1 MIYDDLWWFM
11 MIYGPFM
18 ESATETM
25 FACHA
30 CRARHPCRHRS
41 PNYWPHHY
49 GKKWFGL
56 IRKIS
61 VIIHELCQ
69 SVLWHW
75 SSLVNCYSHIDPQDH
90 PSTQDLKT
98 RWAQVVAL
106 RQWWLMR
113 SCCAQL
119 VVFVVFFTMANRSSW
134 TCHLFLWSFAQLL
147 WSFLG
152 FRAGLPEQST
162 STWPLLAWMTRL
174 GCCGNCG
181 GDGFSQHDLGHD
193 YVVPFCTQTRQWNI
207 TRKMGVLIWRS
218 SVSMEYVPLPGLMT
232 RGWLDP
238 PQMASHWV
246 WNVDDLIKGLL
257 FLQTNKKHKITWLW
271 CIYIYIHVYDCI
283 CIYIYILYIYIYY
296 SELLQYII

>member
-1 MIYDDLWWFM
+1 MGKTMLWAIGFYHWISGSFHGGDHPHVQYPRIGGMEHLQASLYFWFQKTCSCRLRVSWFFFNRNHFEWEKPAFSRGGTFNCQVKVCSVRNGCGSCCGAYRDYPLANVYHSNYTQVLWRQHEISVVKPIFVQLQLPPMSGDIRDDLWWFMMIYDDLWWF
-11 MIYGPFM
+11 IYGPFM

-69 SVLWHW
+69 SVLWHC

-119 VVFVVFFTMANRSSW
+119 VVVVFF
-134 TCHLFLWSFAQLL
+134 F
-147 WSFLG
+147 
-152 FRAGLPEQST
+152 
-162 STWPLLAWMTRL
+162 
-174 GCCGNCG
+174 
-181 GDGFSQHDLGHD
+181 
-193 YVVPFCTQTRQWNI
+193 
-207 TRKMGVLIWRS
+207 
-218 SVSMEYVPLPGLMT
+218 
-232 RGWLDP
+232 
-238 PQMASHWV
+238 
-246 WNVDDLIKGLL
+246 
-257 FLQTNKKHKITWLW
+257 
-271 CIYIYIHVYDCI
+271 
-283 CIYIYILYIYIYY
+283 
-296 SELLQYII
+296 